1 MLRSLTS
8 TRRRV
13 VALLAAVGLLAVGGG
28 IAGAALA
35 GSDSGPKPPPRPLAQ
50 AVLGALQAE
59 PVEGV
64 TAKIR
69 FTNRLLPAGSLPR
82 DASVPFGASA
92 DGSLWLS
99 RDGRMRLDLRSDAGD
114 LEVTSDGRRVRIFDA
129 RSNTISSFAH
139 PRLPRGGDDERD
151 RGAGALGDLA
161 GNLGPLLQM
170 WNLSG
175 ATPTTTAGRPSYTVR
190 ISPRDDG
197 GLLGAAEVAWDADH
211 GVPLRAAVYVQG
223 ESDPVLELAATE
235 IDYGRVASDDL
246 EARPHHDA
254 RVVEVDPSRLG
265 ARSAPKSTVSGVD
278 EVRRRL
284 DFPLAAPPALAGL
297 PRRSVHLVRSD
308 GSVGAVSVYGRGLG
322 AIVVW
327 QTEAGTGAA
336 SPLRGLRLPQV
347 NIDGR
352 TGTELAMALGTVV
365 SFERDGVSYTVLG
378 SVPPVAAENAARG
391 LR

>member
-1 MLRSLTS
+1 MIRSLTS
-8 TRRRV
+8 SRRRLL
-13 VALLAAVGLLAVGGG
+13 ALLGAVGVLAIGGA

-50 AVLGALQAE
+50 AVLGALQAQ
-59 PVEGV
+59 PVDGI

-69 FTNRLLPAGSLPR
+69 FTNRLLPAGSLPK
-82 DASVPFGASA
+82 DASVPFGAGA
-92 DGSLWLS
+92 DGRLWLS

-114 LEVTSDGRRVRIFDA
+114 LEITADGRRVRLFDA
-129 RSNTISSFAH
+129 RSNTISSFA
-139 PRLPRGGDDERD
+139 LPKTFRDGDRKGGP
-151 RGAGALGDLA
+151 GALGDLA
-161 GNLGPLLQM
+161 GDLGPLLSM

-175 ATPTTTAGRPSYTVR
+175 ATPTSTAGRPSYTVR

-197 GLLGAAEVAWDADH
+197 GLLGAAELAWDADH

-235 IDYGRVASDDL
+235 IDYGPVAPADL
-246 EARPHHDA
+246 EARPHRGA
-254 RVVEVDPSRLG
+254 RVVEVDPAKLG
-265 ARSAPKSTVSGVD
+265 AQSAPTSTVSGVD
-278 EVRRRL
+278 AVRRRL
-284 DFPLAAPPALAGL
+284 DFPLAAPPELAGL
-297 PRRSVHLVRSD
+297 PRRSVHLVRS
-308 GSVGAVSVYGRGLG
+308 GGAVGAVSVYGRGLG

-327 QTEAGTGAA
+327 QTEAGTGPS
-336 SPLRGLRLPQV
+336 SPLGGLELPQV

-352 TGTELAMALGTVV
+352 TGTELATALGTVV